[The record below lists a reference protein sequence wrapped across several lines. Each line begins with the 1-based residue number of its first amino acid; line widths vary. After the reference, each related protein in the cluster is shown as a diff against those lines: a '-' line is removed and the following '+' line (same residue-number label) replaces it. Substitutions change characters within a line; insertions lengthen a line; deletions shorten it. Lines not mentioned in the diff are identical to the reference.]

1 MEKQSFLAIS
11 TLQYL
16 HISIDCAVITQYA
29 RTSSSSTRAVAGN
42 QFVIGDSEDEEEGD
56 DEGEEGMDHV
66 DILIMICHHVLSDHD
81 QIGYSGP
88 DGLRRRPPAMGEVG
102 RKVTRQ

>member
-1 MEKQSFLAIS
+1 M
-11 TLQYL
+11 
-16 HISIDCAVITQYA
+16 
-29 RTSSSSTRAVAGN
+29 AGN

-102 RKVTRQ
+102 RKVTRHNLDMILLFIHIIAVKVSTNKFLC